1 MSYMKL
7 GLAALAGAAAY
18 GASHRG
24 HRAQLPGRKWK
35 TVGGIPIYRTADGEY
50 VVVPDPDYELGWYY
64 TDDPQDAGGTAM
76 IIAKRPG
83 GALWKGRRAK
93 YVGHH
98 MVEDGAVYVD
108 TAFLNRLKQVNLSLE
123 HSGFGDFYLP
133 DFGEGRVDFRRQYV
147 DWPKEFVG
155 RTHLVR
161 DASGGK
167 RIKQIIRQMEKAGA
181 SVEV

>member
-24 HRAQLPGRKWK
+24 HRA
-35 TVGGIPIYRTADGEY
+35 E
-50 VVVPDPDYELGWYY
+50 
-64 TDDPQDAGGTAM
+64 
-76 IIAKRPG
+76 
-83 GALWKGRRAK
+83 

-98 MVEDGAVYVD
+98 MVTEDGAVYVD
-108 TAFLNRLKQVNLSLE
+108 TAFLNTLKQINLSLD

-133 DFGEGRVDFRRQYV
+133 DFGEGRVDFRRTYQEG
-147 DWPKEFVG
+147 PKAFSG